1 MYLFLKSSMWKNN
14 IVTLGFDETTS
25 VRGQDSSEDDEISNN
40 DGESDDSDAEL
51 DGQN

>member
-1 MYLFLKSSMWKNN
+1 MKNN

-25 VRGQDSSEDDEISNN
+25 VREQDSSEDDQISSN
-40 DGESDDSDAEL
+40 DDESNDNHAEL